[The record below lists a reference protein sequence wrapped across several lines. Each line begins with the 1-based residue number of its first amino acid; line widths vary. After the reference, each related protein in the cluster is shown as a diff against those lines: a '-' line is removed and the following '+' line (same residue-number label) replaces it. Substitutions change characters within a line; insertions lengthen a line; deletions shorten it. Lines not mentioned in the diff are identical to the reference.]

1 MKSGAENTGG
11 LMEIK
16 VSQII
21 VNNKNLVELI
31 EKALREGRAESS
43 WGDNVACSG
52 GVVVEFENGNLVIRS
67 YSGCW
72 GVSEDVNITL
82 INPKISH

>member
-1 MKSGAENTGG
+1 
-11 LMEIK
+11 MEIEAGK
-16 VSQII
+16 II
-21 VNNKNLVELI
+21 INNKNLAELI
-31 EKALREGRAESS
+31 EKALREGRAETS

-52 GVVVEFENGNLVIRS
+52 GVTVEFENGKLTIKS